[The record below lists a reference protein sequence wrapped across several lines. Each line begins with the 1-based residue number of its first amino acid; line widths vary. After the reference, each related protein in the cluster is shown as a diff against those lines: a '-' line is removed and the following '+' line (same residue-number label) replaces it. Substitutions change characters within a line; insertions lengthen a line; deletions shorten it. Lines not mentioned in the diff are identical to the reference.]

1 MNIHRSN
8 HTERLVDGLAELLA
22 TPSNPLAPD
31 LVLVHSSGI
40 GTWLEQRL
48 ADRMGFCAN
57 VLFLQ
62 PMAFIEHLLLQT
74 GWSKEDSWGQT
85 RLVWTLYDELFRHID
100 TPGLST
106 IKAWSLEDGAE
117 YQPRRLADLALD
129 LGPRFERYALYRPHE
144 TDGWTAD
151 GEWQHVLWS
160 ALRQRRPSLG
170 EQIQTLRQNLDGLH
184 LGRIAA
190 FCPGTLPP
198 LVLSLLE
205 DLDASLFLLRPRTL
219 TGHPLMASLGG
230 QAAAFDRL
238 LDEHLPH
245 APRHDHF
252 VNEHADGL
260 VGALQ
265 RDLNQGSLEAAAAPT
280 HLRVHACGGAWRQV
294 EVLRDVLHEALE
306 DRTLEARDILVMTT
320 DVERFGPMVGAAL
333 DLNRG
338 PNSPPIPYRLA
349 DTSLRSRNTAAA
361 ALLDAVELVQGRF
374 DAGAVM
380 DLLAR
385 PEVATKWGFGA
396 ADLEACRSLVAEAS
410 IHWGRDR
417 EHRQQL
423 HLPAIEDFTWRL
435 GLDRMLLALISDRAS
450 MGLVPAGV
458 GRDGLI
464 EGLVPFLEGLVGF
477 HDQFADPQD
486 AGSWEA
492 LMLLLLEHLC
502 GEEGWKV
509 RAVREVLR
517 EVAEASEDCDR
528 ELPLSAWLRML
539 EGRFSLSEAGKDYLA
554 GGVTVCAMVPM
565 RSIPFRVV
573 CLLGMDEDAYP
584 RQGARP
590 RYDLMA
596 GEPEDGDVE
605 PRRDDRALLLET
617 LLSTRQ
623 RLEIF
628 TTSRAPRDGT
638 RRPPAVPI
646 SELLDVVE
654 QMSPGARKAVV
665 VEHPLQPHDPRVF
678 AERRSFDPVQYAAA
692 VASLEGRKATRVP
705 HRFLDTPLD
714 APEPSAVELYRLVG
728 CLKNPMKHFC
738 TRGLGLYLEE
748 QGARMED
755 HEPLEYPDD
764 KDYLAWWALKDAI
777 TRALIEGLDPVAE
790 LRSVGRIPAGTLGEN
805 LVMKLRGECEALAD
819 QVRPLWGPSEA
830 RRVELEIDGWRLWG
844 NVIVRGGRVVCWT
857 PSSANAKHRLEPGV
871 MHLALS
877 AAGVPPDDT
886 CLFHKKGVWHAPP
899 VAQAAALDRL
909 RVLLEVYR
917 DALRAPLLFEPS
929 YSEAMDRGWQRDW
942 KTDDPHQLWV
952 LGDQAPDDDPLE
964 GVVQLPG
971 RSFAELATTILGS
984 LP

>member
-22 TPSNPLAPD
+22 SPSNPLLPD

-48 ADRMGFCAN
+48 ADRMGLCAN
-57 VLFLQ
+57 VQFLQ

-85 RLVWTLYDELFRHID
+85 RLVWALYDELLLHIE
-100 TPGLST
+100 TPGMSM
-106 IKAWSLEDGAE
+106 IKAWSLEDGAD

-129 LGPRFERYALYRPHE
+129 LGPRFERYALYRPQE
-144 TDGWTAD
+144 SEGWTAGGD
-151 GEWQHVLWS
+151 WQHLLWS
-160 ALRQRRPSLG
+160 ALRQHRPSLG
-170 EQIQTLRQNLDGLH
+170 EEMQTLRQKLDTLEV
-184 LGRIAA
+184 GRVAA

-198 LVLSLLE
+198 LVLSLLK
-205 DLDASLFLLRPRTL
+205 DLDASVFLLRPKAL

-230 QAAAFDRL
+230 QAVAFDRVL
-238 LDEHLPH
+238 AAHLPQ
-245 APRHDHF
+245 AGRHDHF
-252 VNEHADGL
+252 VDDHGDGL

-265 RDLNQGSLEAAAAPT
+265 RDLNQGALQAAEAAT

-306 DRTLEARDILVMTT
+306 DPTLEPRDILVMTT
-320 DVERFGPMVGAAL
+320 DVERFGPLVGAAL

-338 PNSPPIPYRLA
+338 ASSPPIPYRLA

-361 ALLDAVELVQGRF
+361 ALFDAVELVQGRF

-385 PEVATKWGFGA
+385 PEVAAKWVFGA

-410 IHWGRDR
+410 IHWGRDL

-423 HLPAIEDFTWRL
+423 QLPAIEDFTWRL
-435 GLDRMLLALISDRAS
+435 GLDRMLLALVSDRAS

-464 EGLVPFLEGLVGF
+464 EQLVPFFEGLVGF
-477 HDQFADPQD
+477 HEKFED
-486 AGSWEA
+486 ARDAASWEA

-502 GEEGWKV
+502 GEEGWTV

-517 EVAEASEDCDR
+517 EVAEASECCDR

-539 EGRFSLSEAGKDYLA
+539 EGRFSLSEPGKDYLA

-596 GEPEDGDVE
+596 GPPQDGDVE

-617 LLSTRQ
+617 LLSTRE

-628 TTSRAPRDGT
+628 TTARAPRDGT
-638 RRPPAVPI
+638 KRPPAVPI

-654 QMSPGARKAVV
+654 RMAPGAHKVVV

-678 AERRSFDPVQYAAA
+678 AERRSFDPIQHAAA
-692 VASLEGRKATRVP
+692 VASLEGRKSTRVP
-705 HRFLDTPLD
+705 HRFLDTPLA
-714 APEPSAVELYRLVG
+714 APEPSAVELYRLVS

-748 QGARMED
+748 RGERMED

-764 KDYLAWWALKDAI
+764 KDHLALWALKDAI

-790 LRSVGRIPAGTLGEN
+790 LRSVGRIPAGTLGAN
-805 LVMKLRGECEALAD
+805 LVGSLLAECEALAD
-819 QVRPLWGPSEA
+819 EVRPVWAPSEA
-830 RRVELEIDGWRLWG
+830 RRVELEVDGWRLWG
-844 NVIVRGGRVVCWT
+844 NVIVRGGRVVYWT

-877 AAGVPPDDT
+877 AAGVPADET
-886 CLFHKKGVWHAPP
+886 CLFHKKGVWQAPP
-899 VAQAAALDRL
+899 IAQADAHERL
-909 RVLLEVYR
+909 SVLLGVYS
-917 DALRAPLLFEPS
+917 DALRAPLLFDPA
-929 YSEAMDRGWQRDW
+929 YSEAIDAGWRRDW
-942 KTDDPHQLWV
+942 KTDDPHQIWV
-952 LGDQAPDDDPLE
+952 LGGQAPDDDPVE